1 MLKRTFDEDLAM
13 AVAYHGHLCA
23 GQVLGTRIAR
33 IGLAHFGIDEPETYR
48 DLIAFVEADRCLAD
62 AVCSVAKCNIGRRRL
77 KWFDYGKMAATFY
90 DINTDSAVRVCSIGQ
105 AKPGPNEDT
114 VEFFSRFA
122 DDEFFS
128 VEDVVVNI
136 DEYDLP
142 GRPKAH
148 VTCDTCGEHVLDN
161 RHLVRDGLVLCKAC
175 AGLPLYYRKSAAKCE
190 VG

>member
-1 MLKRTFDEDLAM
+1 M